1 MLTSWAGSGG
11 SRRICSTRILANW
24 LKQHSLDQRIADLP
38 RTHAVFASSR
48 CLLFGLNGQVRGRIL
63 GAAARERDRSL
74 HPSCRVVGAQDTLKL
89 QGDAPFD
96 WLRVDGRGIET
107 RVKHKS
113 ALMSWDKSGK
123 RWTAAFAGIEID
135 QHDELQLTLVTPAGV
150 LCFIQS
156 DSAWPI
162 VGKTCGRKGRNIR
175 LVGPSGEFDVDSALQ
190 KMVTKVGAV
199 SSVFTYPHDDPILK
213 WAAASCASRTHE
225 IYAALGCPFN
235 GLDIR
240 SRGMLFEAIARTRDA
255 ERHIESHVDHADV
268 CFGADGRQLH
278 ASIRKYDWKRTHRH
292 SRSHVRVEHKSAQ
305 VTWDSTN
312 RLWRAIWKGVVPD
325 NHDELQLTLYS
336 PNALRT
342 FIHDGS
348 TGLSGRSSKRDV
360 AFSGPKGEHDIHLSM
375 SVLLH
380 KLVVA
385 FGSPVTEYL

>member
-48 CLLFGLNGQVRGRIL
+48 CLLFGVNGMVRGRIL
-63 GAAARERDRSL
+63 EAAARERDRSL

-89 QGDAPFD
+89 QGNAPFD

-107 RVKHKS
+107 RVEHKS
-113 ALMSWDKSGK
+113 AQLSWDKQSK
-123 RWTAAFAGIEID
+123 RWFAVFQGIKID
-135 QHDELQLTLVTPAGV
+135 QHDELQLTLLTPTTV
-150 LCFIQS
+150 FCFLQR

-162 VGKTCGRKGRNIR
+162 VDNKCGRFGRNIS
-175 LVGPSGEFDVDSALQ
+175 LSGPCGEFDVDRALQ
-190 KMVTKVGAV
+190 KIIRKVGAV
-199 SSVFTYPHDDPILK
+199 SSVLSYSHDDPILK
-213 WAAASCASRTHE
+213 WAAASCTSRTYE

-240 SRGMLFEAIARTRDA
+240 SRGMLFEAIARTRDT
-255 ERHIESHVDHADV
+255 ERHTEFVVDHADI
-268 CFGADGRQLH
+268 CFGSDGRRLH
-278 ASIRKYDWKRTHRH
+278 ASIRKYDWKRIHKH
-292 SRSHVRVEHKSAQ
+292 SGSHVRVEHKSAQ
-305 VTWDSTN
+305 IVWDSSNTC
-312 RLWRAIWKGVVPD
+312 WKAQWTGVRTD
-325 NHDELQLTLYS
+325 NYDELQLTLYS
-336 PNALRT
+336 PKALRT

-360 AFSGPKGEHDIHLSM
+360 AFSGPKGEHDIHRSM
-375 SVLLH
+375 SALLH